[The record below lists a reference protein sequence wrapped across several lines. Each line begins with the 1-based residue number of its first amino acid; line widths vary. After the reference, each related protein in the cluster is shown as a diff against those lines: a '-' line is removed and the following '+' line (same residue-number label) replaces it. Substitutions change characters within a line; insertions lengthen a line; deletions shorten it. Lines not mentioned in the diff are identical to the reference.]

1 MSKNKKFFQFG
12 SIAITVLLLV
22 VSSFAVQAKTKLK
35 VFHAGSLSIP
45 FKQVEKEFEQTHPNV
60 DVQLEA
66 HVSVV
71 AVRQVTEVG
80 KRGDVVAVADYSL
93 IPSMM
98 DPDYSDFY
106 LQFAQNRMVVA
117 YNENS
122 KLSDRIN
129 SDNWYN
135 ILAHPK
141 VRFGFSNPNMDPCGY
156 RSPMVMQLAELHY
169 FDSRILDELVLA
181 NSAISVA
188 DDGNKYEIQTPEALK
203 PRADKL
209 SIRNKSVD
217 LVALVQS
224 GGLDYAFEY
233 MSVAKQH
240 GLKFVTLPRQIDLSS
255 TKYSETYKRVEV
267 KTADGKIKVAKPI
280 VYGITVP
287 NNAPNPELAK
297 DFVEL
302 IISER
307 GQEIFTELGQP
318 PIVPARGFGEVPSAL
333 ESLVE

>member
-1 MSKNKKFFQFG
+1 MSNKTALRSTLVGLTILILLFG
-12 SIAITVLLLV
+12 ALG
-22 VSSFAVQAKTKLK
+22 VQAKTNLK

-45 FKQVEKEFEQTHPNV
+45 FKQVEEKFESNHPDV

-66 HVSVV
+66 HGSVV

-98 DPDYSDFY
+98 EPNYTDFY

-117 YNENS
+117 YNEES
-122 KLSDRIN
+122 KYSERIN

-135 ILAHPK
+135 ILADPK

-169 FDSRILDELVLA
+169 FDSEVLDKLVIA
-181 NSAISVA
+181 NSSISVNEEE
-188 DDGNKYEIQTPEALK
+188 GKYEISTPEALK
-203 PRADKL
+203 PKTDQL

-255 TKYSETYKRVEV
+255 TKYSETYKRVAV
-267 KTADGKIKVAKPI
+267 RTADGKVKVAKPI
-280 VYGITVP
+280 VYGVTVP
-287 NNAPNPELAK
+287 SNAPHPELAK
-297 DFVEL
+297 EFVEL
-302 IISER
+302 IISEQ

-318 PIVPARGFGEVPSAL
+318 PIVPARGYGEVPSAL
-333 ESLVE
+333 EDLVE